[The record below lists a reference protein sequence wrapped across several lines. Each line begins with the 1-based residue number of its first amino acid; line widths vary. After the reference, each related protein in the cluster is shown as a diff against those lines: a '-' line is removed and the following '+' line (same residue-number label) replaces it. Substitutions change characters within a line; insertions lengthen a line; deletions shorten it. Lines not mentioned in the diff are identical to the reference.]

1 MGRQIR
7 RADSRGLCDPVIFRE
22 TKVAGGFLIEMEPHV
37 DDRGSFARS
46 FCRLEFE
53 AHGLNPTVA
62 QCSVSTN
69 LRKGTLRGLHSQ
81 LPPHEEDKL
90 VRCTRGSIYD
100 VMLDLRRGSPSYG
113 RHVGFELTAGNHRS
127 LYIPK
132 GVFHGFLSLEDDTEV
147 FYQMSEPYAGG
158 RGRGVRWNDPAF
170 AIEWPGEVSVISERD
185 ARYPDYDA
193 GRGVPR

>member
-1 MGRQIR
+1 M
-7 RADSRGLCDPVIFRE
+7 IFRE
-22 TKVAGGFLIEMEPHV
+22 TSVVGGFLIELDPHV

-53 AHGLNPTVA
+53 AHGLNPIVA
-62 QCSVSTN
+62 QCNVSTN
-69 LRKGTLRGLHSQ
+69 PRKGTLRGLHSQ

-100 VMLDLRRGSPSYG
+100 VMLDLRPGSASYG
-113 RHVGFELTAGNHRS
+113 RHVGCELTADNHRS

-147 FYQMSEPYAGG
+147 FYQMSEPYVFGH
-158 RGRGVRWNDPAF
+158 GRGVRWNDPAF
-170 AIEWPGEVSVISERD
+170 AIEWPGDVSVISERD
-185 ARYPDYDA
+185 ANYPDYHPE
-193 GRGVPR
+193 RGVRR